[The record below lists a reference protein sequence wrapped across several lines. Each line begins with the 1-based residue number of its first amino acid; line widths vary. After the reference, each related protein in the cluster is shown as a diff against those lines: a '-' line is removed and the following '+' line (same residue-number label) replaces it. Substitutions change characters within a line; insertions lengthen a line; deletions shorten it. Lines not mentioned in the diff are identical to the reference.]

1 MASLIPI
8 PSPEPSAEP
17 FVLCCAMECPISAK
31 LLETY
36 SEAAIGYFEAA
47 ETLANLIGQHGEFAD
62 AKKVAEG
69 KYAECE
75 AAHLALV
82 QHRSQH
88 GCRF

>member
-1 MASLIPI
+1 
-8 PSPEPSAEP
+8 
-17 FVLCCAMECPISAK
+17 MECPISAK

-47 ETLANLIGQHGEFAD
+47 ETLANLIGRHGEFAD